1 MAFRRHRLHFA
12 HTSPALRPRFSKQY
26 AFLTFTGGDVSRET
40 AEQGDVSLQVTRGVD
55 CRKCIIVGLPVPG
68 FFKVWKRE

>member
-12 HTSPALRPRFSKQY
+12 HTSPAIRPRFSKQY

-40 AEQGDVSLQVTRGVD
+40 EEQGDVSLQVTRGVD